1 VLQLETTIHIFMH
14 MFDLLWP
21 SMWRYAQ

>member
-1 VLQLETTIHIFMH
+1 MH